1 VDFFVADIHRENADE
16 LTMEDRITERL
27 KVYKRQLAELQVE

>member
-1 VDFFVADIHRENADE
+1 LVADDNSENANE

-27 KVYKRQLAELQVE
+27 KVYKRQLAELHAAED